1 MAYPF
6 QRTLRSLSDN
16 ELGIRM
22 ALMTFSVAASC
33 VLAIWALQARIPVL
47 KVSTLGRIEPHNAV
61 HRLEPPESG
70 RVVRSNLA
78 LDREVAQGEV
88 LVEFEC
94 EEQRLELRQSESNL
108 STLARD
114 LSSLG
119 DLIVEKK
126 RELDESTLA
135 DEAALREAEA
145 RSREIAP
152 KFLLAQQRQRRVEES
167 APGAIS
173 ALEKLERRTE
183 SEELSR
189 ATETQPIALQRLRR
203 DQIVRR
209 TGLEG
214 QLLQLKRDQH
224 RLEGEVERIK
234 INIAKLE
241 YQIARRLIRAPASG
255 QLVDVVELAAADYIT
270 QGQRLGTILA
280 KGPLRVRA
288 RFAKETVGI
297 IRSGQAARLKLD
309 GYPWSVYGTVRARV
323 TSVGTEP
330 TILPTA
336 EAVPGTVRVELEVE
350 PPDDPRIQLQHGMT
364 ATVEVEVARVSP
376 VVLVLRAI
384 GEWTYPGSG
393 ALGPGSPDQA
403 GPARPGNATNATN
416 ESGVALGPSH

>member
-6 QRTLRSLSDN
+6 QRTLRSLSGD
-16 ELGIRM
+16 EFGIRV
-22 ALMTFSVAASC
+22 ALMAFSAAALG
-33 VLAIWALQARIPVL
+33 VLAFWALEARIPVL

-70 RVVRSNLA
+70 KVIHSNLA
-78 LDREVAQGEV
+78 LDREVVEGEL
-88 LVEFEC
+88 LVEFES
-94 EEQRLELRQSESNL
+94 EEQRLELQQNESNL
-108 STLARD
+108 STLTRD
-114 LSSLG
+114 LASLG
-119 DLIVEKK
+119 ALLIQKK
-126 RELDESTLA
+126 RELDESVLA

-173 ALEKLERRTE
+173 ALEKLERKTE
-183 SEELSR
+183 SDELSR
-189 ATETQPIALQRLRR
+189 ATETQPIALARLRR
-203 DQIVRR
+203 DQVVRR
-209 TGLEG
+209 TGIEG

-224 RLEGEVERIK
+224 KLEGDVERIK
-234 INIAKLE
+234 INIAKLK
-241 YQIARRLIRAPASG
+241 YQIARRQIRAPASG

-297 IRSGQAARLKLD
+297 IRAGQPAQLKLD

-330 TILPTA
+330 TIQPTA
-336 EAVPGTVRVELEVE
+336 EAIPGTVRVELEVE
-350 PPDDPRIQLQHGMT
+350 PPDDPRIGLRHGMT

-376 VVLVLRAI
+376 VALLLRAI
-384 GEWTYPGSG
+384 GEWNYPGTG
-393 ALGPGSPDQA
+393 TPVPGSPDAPAPQA
-403 GPARPGNATNATN
+403 PAN
-416 ESGVALGPSH
+416 ESGVALGPAH

>member
-6 QRTLRSLSDN
+6 QRTLRSLSGD
-16 ELGIRM
+16 ELGIRV
-22 ALMTFSVAASC
+22 ALMAFSVAALC
-33 VLAIWALQARIPVL
+33 GLAVWALNARIPVL

-70 RVVRSNLA
+70 KVLRSNLA
-78 LDREVAQGEV
+78 LDREVTEGEL
-88 LVEFEC
+88 LVEFES
-94 EEQRLELRQSESNL
+94 EDQRLELQQSESNL
-108 STLARD
+108 AMLARD

-119 DLIVEKK
+119 ELIIQKK
-126 RELDESTLA
+126 KELDQSVLA

-173 ALEKLERRTE
+173 ALEKLERKTE
-183 SEELSR
+183 SDELSR
-189 ATETQPIALQRLRR
+189 ATETQPLALQRLQR
-203 DQIVRR
+203 DQAVRR

-224 RLEGEVERIK
+224 RLQGEVDRIT
-234 INIAKLE
+234 ITIAKLK
-241 YQIARRLIRAPASG
+241 YQIARRQVRAPASG

-297 IRSGQAARLKLD
+297 IRPGQSAQLKLD

-330 TILPTA
+330 TIQPTA
-336 EAVPGTVRVELEVE
+336 EAVPGTVRVELEVA

-376 VVLVLRAI
+376 VTLLLRAI
-384 GEWTYPGSG
+384 GEWHYPGTG
-393 ALGPGSPDQA
+393 TPDPASPEP
-403 GPARPGNATNATN
+403 PAPATNAN
-416 ESGVALGPSH
+416 QSGVARGPAH

>member
-6 QRTLRSLSDN
+6 QRTLRSLNGTES
-16 ELGIRM
+16 GIRV
-22 ALMTFSVAASC
+22 ALMTFSVAALC
-33 VLAIWALQARIPVL
+33 GLAGWSLKARIPVL

-70 RVVRSNLA
+70 KVIRSNLT
-78 LDREVAQGEV
+78 LDREVGEGEL
-88 LVEFEC
+88 LVEFDC
-94 EEQRLELRQSESNL
+94 EAQRLELQQSESNL

-114 LSSLG
+114 LAALG
-119 DLIVEKK
+119 QLTAQKK
-126 RELDESTLA
+126 RELEESVLA

-173 ALEKLERRTE
+173 ALEKLERKTE

-189 ATETQPIALQRLRR
+189 ATETQPLALQRLRR
-203 DQIVRR
+203 DQAVRR

-234 INIAKLE
+234 INIAKLK
-241 YQIARRLIRAPASG
+241 YDVARRQVRAPVSG
-255 QLVDVVELAAADYIT
+255 QLVDVVELAAGDYIT

-297 IRSGQAARLKLD
+297 IRPGQPAQLKLD

-336 EAVPGTVRVELEVE
+336 EAVPGTVRVELDADA
-350 PPDDPRIQLQHGMT
+350 PDDARVQLQHGMT

-376 VVLVLRAI
+376 VVLLLRAI
-384 GEWTYPGSG
+384 GEWTYPGP
-393 ALGPGSPDQA
+393 AAMPGPDQ
-403 GPARPGNATNATN
+403 PAVPGNAAS
-416 ESGVALGPSH
+416 EGGIALGAAH